1 MILKENQEI
10 GSDCDDDEFV
20 SALLL
25 EDIGEE
31 ECCWAL
37 VVEQV
42 GLGSFHVTAPQFS
55 CSLLPSVRGSD

>member
-1 MILKENQEI
+1 MIPKENQEI
-10 GSDCDDDEFV
+10 GSDCFDDEFV
-20 SALLL
+20 SALLV

-42 GLGSFHVTAPQFS
+42 GQLDSFHHSSAITVAL
-55 CSLLPSVRGSD
+55 SLRC

>member
-10 GSDCDDDEFV
+10 GSDCSDDEFV
-20 SALLL
+20 SALLI
-25 EDIGEE
+25 EDIGED

-42 GLGSFHVTAPQFS
+42 NGGTIPTKTE
-55 CSLLPSVRGSD
+55 C